1 MSIEYGQKRNSTP
14 HSASNSMDLNDLNK
28 VWEIKPLKRIGE
40 DEARNILQKVAKQ
53 VQPIMRRRKWKVN
66 CSPANP
72 SLLGLN
78 IGAGAEIKLRL
89 RRPNREWDFFP
100 YEHILDTMFHELC
113 HNEHGPHNA
122 QFYNLLDEI
131 RKECEELMVK
141 EINSAGKGFDHYGRR
156 LGGSSQQ
163 PHLSSLRQT
172 ALAAAESRG
181 HHRALLPSGP
191 QYLGGDNNIKSALS
205 PIQAAAM
212 AAERRL
218 QDDMWCG
225 SKSLGGETYIQENTS
240 SGGLSVRS
248 IQTSANQSDTAKE
261 TFEGAKWQCN
271 TCTLLN
277 KPLALLCEA
286 CGTMKPKDIFKFKV
300 WSCKFCTLENSV
312 ELDRCLCCGEW
323 RYSYGPP
330 VSVRGPYVGT

>member
-1 MSIEYGQKRNSTP
+1 
-14 HSASNSMDLNDLNK
+14 MDLNDLNK

-40 DEARNILQKVAKQ
+40 DEARKILEKVAKQ
-53 VQPIMRRRKWKVN
+53 VQPIMRKRKWKVN
-66 CSPANP
+66 VLSEFCPANP

-78 IGAGAEIKLRL
+78 IGPGAEIKIRL
-89 RRPNREWDFFP
+89 RRPNCDWDFFP
-100 YEHILDTMFHELC
+100 YEQILDTMLHELC

-131 RKECEELMVK
+131 RRECEELMVK
-141 EINSAGKGFDHYGRR
+141 GINNTGKGFELYGRR

-163 PHLSSLRQT
+163 PPLLSLRQT
-172 ALAAAESRG
+172 ALAAAESRAR
-181 HHRALLPSGP
+181 HRALLPSGP
-191 QYLGGDNNIKSALS
+191 QYLGGDTNIKSSLS

-218 QDDMWCG
+218 HDDKWCG
-225 SKSLGGETYIQENTS
+225 SKSQRSEPQIRENTS
-240 SGGLSVRS
+240 SSEASARS
-248 IQTSANQSDTAKE
+248 IQTSAIQSATAKE

-277 KPLALLCEA
+277 KGLKSVSAEPLALLCEA
-286 CGTMKPKDIFKFKV
+286 CGTERQKGVSKFKV
-300 WSCKFCTLENSV
+300 WSCKFCTLENGV

-323 RYSYGPP
+323 RYSYGP
-330 VSVRGPYVGT
+330 SVTIRGPYIGT

>member
-1 MSIEYGQKRNSTP
+1 MRP
-14 HSASNSMDLNDLNK
+14 VLFLPASMDLNDLNK

-40 DEARNILQKVAKQ
+40 DEARKILEKVAKQ
-53 VQPIMRRRKWKVN
+53 VQPIMRKRKWKVN
-66 CSPANP
+66 ILSEFCPANP

-78 IGAGAEIKLRL
+78 IGPGAEIKLRL
-89 RRPNREWDFFP
+89 RRPNSEWDFFP
-100 YEHILDTMFHELC
+100 YEQILDTMLHELC

-141 EINSAGKGFDHYGRR
+141 EMSGTGRGFGLYGRR
-156 LGGSSQQ
+156 LGGFSQQ
-163 PHLSSLRQT
+163 PPLSSLRQT
-172 ALAAAESRG
+172 ALAAAESRA
-181 HHRALLPSGP
+181 HHRALMPAGP
-191 QYLGGDNNIKSALS
+191 RYLGGDNNIKSALS

-218 QDDMWCG
+218 HDDMWCG
-225 SKSLGGETYIQENTS
+225 SKSVGVETYIQENKS
-240 SGGLSVRS
+240 STGPSERSVH
-248 IQTSANQSDTAKE
+248 TSAIQSTMANDI
-261 TFEGAKWQCN
+261 FEGAEWQCN

-286 CGTMKPKDIFKFKV
+286 CGTKKQKDVSKFKV
-300 WSCKFCTLENSV
+300 WSCKFCTLENSA

-323 RYSYGPP
+323 RYSHGPP
-330 VSVRGPYVGT
+330 VSVRGPYIGT